1 MSIFKKMFGGGS
13 GPPAGQQPKPAAPV
27 DPTQTLARLEG
38 QLDTIEKRI
47 TVMNN
52 KVNDAKQTALAKK
65 KAGDIRGATMAMKN
79 MKMFEGEVT
88 KLYGQQVMLQQQT
101 LQIQSAHADVDV
113 VNALKTGTSALEN
126 LNKQADV
133 DTIADLQDQMAEVQQ
148 EVEERQELFAG
159 AAMEGQDELLGELD
173 ELEAEAMAG
182 ELEGLDLGPMAN
194 VPIAAPAQPAAAQPA
209 AA

>member
-1 MSIFKKMFGGGS
+1 MSIFKKMFGGG
-13 GPPAGQQPKPAAPV
+13 GGGGAAAAGQPKPAAPV

-113 VNALKTGTSALEN
+113 VNALKTGTGALEQ

-159 AAMEGQDELLGELD
+159 AAMEG
-173 ELEAEAMAG
+173 
-182 ELEGLDLGPMAN
+182 
-194 VPIAAPAQPAAAQPA
+194 
-209 AA
+209 

>member
-1 MSIFKKMFGGGS
+1 MSIFKKMFGSGS
-13 GPPAGQQPKPAAPV
+13 GGGGAAAQQPQAAAPV
-27 DPTQTLARLEG
+27 DPTATLARLEG

-113 VNALKTGTSALEN
+113 VNALKTGTGALEQ

-159 AAMEGQDELLGELD
+159 AAMEGQDELLDELN
-173 ELEAEAMAG
+173 ELEAEGMAG
-182 ELEGLDLGPMAN
+182 ELDALDLGPMAN
-194 VPIAAPAQPAAAQPA
+194 VPIA
-209 AA
+209 

>member
-1 MSIFKKMFGGGS
+1 MSIFKKMFGGG
-13 GPPAGQQPKPAAPV
+13 GGGGAAAAGQPKPAAPV
-27 DPTQTLARLEG
+27 DPTQTLARLES

-113 VNALKTGTSALEN
+113 VNALKTGTGALE
-126 LNKQADV
+126 
-133 DTIADLQDQMAEVQQ
+133 
-148 EVEERQELFAG
+148 
-159 AAMEGQDELLGELD
+159 
-173 ELEAEAMAG
+173 
-182 ELEGLDLGPMAN
+182 
-194 VPIAAPAQPAAAQPA
+194 
-209 AA
+209 